1 MMVFL
6 PDSPVFLKMKGKEE
20 KMRNAL
26 TFFRGKDFDITQD
39 EKDIDDYIKN
49 GQGTFKETI
58 KKKATINGFLMLLVM
73 HIVQQLSGINA
84 VMFYASSIF
93 VEGDFFNLNNHVC
106 VVILGAF
113 QIFAVGIAV
122 GVVDKVGR
130 RILWLISLG
139 IMAVCLTITAIYFF
153 IDTDIAS
160 KIQFILVICICLY
173 VLGFCLGTGPLP
185 WAMMG
190 EMLSAAAKSYTGP
203 IVAAINWLLAY
214 VVTVSYPYLKES
226 VGEGPVFLGYAVV
239 CILGFLFVVFVLIET
254 KDKTLD
260 EIQTALGN
268 K

>member
-1 MMVFL
+1 
-6 PDSPVFLKMKGKEE
+6 MKGKEE

-49 GQGTFKETI
+49 GQ
-58 KKKATINGFLMLLVM
+58 VM

-226 VGEGPVFLGYAVV
+226 V
-239 CILGFLFVVFVLIET
+239 VFVLIET